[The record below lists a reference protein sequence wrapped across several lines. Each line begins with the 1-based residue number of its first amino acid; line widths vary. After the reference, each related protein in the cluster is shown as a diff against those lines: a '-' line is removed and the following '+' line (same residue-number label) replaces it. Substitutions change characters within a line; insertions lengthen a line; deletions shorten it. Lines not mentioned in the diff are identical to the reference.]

1 MNHEE
6 ILAQM
11 KALTEEIKSREGT
24 LTEGEL
30 EGFLESVS
38 SSLGEVFNIA
48 QQQIDHGMEQIAKA
62 QNQLIENDMAS
73 EAATMSPL
81 LESMNS
87 VKSQLEIGREVSRQK
102 RDFQGYAAVPQPE
115 RVLTPSVLKSLLTLE
130 RTLRRQGS

>member
-102 RDFQGYAAVPQPE
+102 RDFQGSAAVPQP
-115 RVLTPSVLKSLLTLE
+115 
-130 RTLRRQGS
+130 